1 MANPTQ
7 PSKSDGST
15 FARGAARLPK
25 RLEARLYDKATIE
38 AVLGA
43 QAATYAGNKNR
54 GGRNNAKGATYESY
68 FAAARL
74 ASLMAKALAAGDNGA
89 DTWVQEQQLCF
100 VDDLIVDQPGERRFS
115 QLKSGAATSWTG
127 GDHPIGDDFR
137 MQRSLD
143 QVLAINGAYELVVPT
158 AEQRVALAA
167 DKPDDVVAEVIHFP
181 AERDLGALIEGDA
194 ELASALDAIAIWD
207 SRASVRRKAFET
219 LLAAWVTSP
228 EKISLAEFALHAAAG
243 PGPVTTI
250 LGPDYMLPDPVAE
263 HLRSLPG
270 LDFEIR
276 KKHLY
281 YRFGAFTGYSA
292 FRTGTPA
299 FTRFEEFV
307 VNIRPGPFEVIAAL
321 QERA

>member
-1 MANPTQ
+1 
-7 PSKSDGST
+7 
-15 FARGAARLPK
+15 
-25 RLEARLYDKATIE
+25 LYEKATIE

-43 QAATYAGNKNR
+43 KAATYAGNKNR

-74 ASLMAKALAAGDNGA
+74 ASLMAQALAAGNNGA

-100 VDDLIVDQPGERRFS
+100 IDDLIVDQPGERRFS
-115 QLKSGAATSWTG
+115 QLKSGATTSWTG

-143 QVLAINGAYELVVPT
+143 ESLSINGAYELVVPT
-158 AEQRVALAA
+158 AEQRGALEA
-167 DKPDDVVAEVIHFP
+167 DMPADVVADVVHFP
-181 AERDLGALIEGDA
+181 AERDLSALIEGDA

-207 SRASVRRKAFET
+207 PQASVRRKAFET

-228 EKISLAEFALHAAAG
+228 EKISLADFAVHAATG
-243 PGPVTTI
+243 PGPVTTV
-250 LGPDYMLPDPVAE
+250 LGPEYVLPDAVRD
-263 HLRSLPG
+263 HLSTLPG
-270 LDFEIR
+270 LDFAIR

-299 FTRFEEFV
+299 FTRFEEYV
-307 VNIRPGPFEVIAAL
+307 VTDRPGPFEVIVAL